1 MIESFFIMGA
11 SKSNFRTFGVVY
23 IVLGL
28 WSFFYFTAIFLEGS
42 LASSVWDFVPRGIR
56 GAYILP
62 SVILIVSQLSS
73 VVLTSFGF
81 VLMVRGI
88 VWVFHG
94 SIVLSSLLLVCY
106 LFVLFYPIVA
116 FFG

>member
-28 WSFFYFTAIFLEGS
+28 WSFFYFNAIFLEGN
-42 LASSVWDFVPRGIR
+42 LLSSVWDFVPRGLR

-62 SVILIVSQLSS
+62 SVIFIVSFSSS
-73 VVLTSFGF
+73 VVLTFFGL
-81 VLMVRGI
+81 VLIVRGI
-88 VWVFHG
+88 VWVFYI
-94 SIVLSSLLLVCY
+94 SVVLSSLLLVCY
-106 LFVLFYPIVA
+106 LFVLFYPIVV
-116 FFG
+116 FFY